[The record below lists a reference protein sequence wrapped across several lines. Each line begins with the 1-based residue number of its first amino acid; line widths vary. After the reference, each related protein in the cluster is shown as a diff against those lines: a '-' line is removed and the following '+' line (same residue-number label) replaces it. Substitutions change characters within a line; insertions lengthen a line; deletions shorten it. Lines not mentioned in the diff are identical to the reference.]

1 MKLVLLDVRYPTETK
16 ASDVD
21 TQKNSVY
28 FCIEENIMLINHA
41 ERKCV
46 ARKQV

>member
-1 MKLVLLDVRYPTETK
+1 MKPVLLDVRYLTETK
-16 ASDVD
+16 ASDVY

-28 FCIEENIMLINHA
+28 FCIEENMLINHA
-41 ERKCV
+41 KRKCV